1 MGRDCKKGVAGSR
14 RQTVPGHSNT
24 VRLAETDSIYMIH
37 PNTPQSKTR
46 LYHIWSGMK
55 QRCGNPNAEGYENYG
70 GRGITVC
77 PEWLHNFQ
85 VFEDWAYSHGY
96 REYLTID
103 RIDNGRG
110 YSPDN
115 CRWATRLEQAHNRRS
130 CVGNPRLYEING
142 IFKTSSEWAAIAGIS
157 RKRFNKRWAAG
168 KRGTALLAPIPK
180 KH

>member
-1 MGRDCKKGVAGSR
+1 MGKDCKKGVPGDSLA
-14 RQTVPGHSNT
+14 TAPGHSNT

-70 GRGITVC
+70 GRGIEVC
-77 PEWLHNFQ
+77 PEWTHDFQ
-85 VFEDWAYSHGY
+85 RFEDWAYSNGY

-103 RIDNGRG
+103 RIDNDGP

-115 CRWATRLEQAHNRRS
+115 CRWATMKEQAQNRRQ
-130 CVGNPRLYEING
+130 PKPLYEING
-142 IFKTSSEWAAIAGIS
+142 VYRTAAEWAAIAGIT
-157 RKRFNKRWAAG
+157 RKRFNTRWARG
-168 KRGTALLAPIPK
+168 KRGGDLIAPIAQK
-180 KH
+180 R